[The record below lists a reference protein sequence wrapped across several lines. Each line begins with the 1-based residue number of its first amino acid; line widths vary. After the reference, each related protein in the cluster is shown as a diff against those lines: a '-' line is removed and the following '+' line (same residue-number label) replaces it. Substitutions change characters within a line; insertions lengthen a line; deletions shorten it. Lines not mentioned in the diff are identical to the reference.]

1 MKTVVTMGPAGT
13 AGLDE
18 LSVRGRLR
26 ARLLVRADGSVGSV
40 DIIVSSGDHALDDA
54 ARRGLLRWR
63 FIPARRNNEPIDAY
77 VALWVTFSE

>member
-1 MKTVVTMGPAGT
+1 MKAVVTMGPAGT
-13 AGLDE
+13 VGLDE

-40 DIIVSSGDHALDDA
+40 EIIVSSGDLALDGA

-63 FIPARRNNEPIDAY
+63 FIPARRNDEPIDAY
-77 VALWVTFSE
+77 LALWVTFRE